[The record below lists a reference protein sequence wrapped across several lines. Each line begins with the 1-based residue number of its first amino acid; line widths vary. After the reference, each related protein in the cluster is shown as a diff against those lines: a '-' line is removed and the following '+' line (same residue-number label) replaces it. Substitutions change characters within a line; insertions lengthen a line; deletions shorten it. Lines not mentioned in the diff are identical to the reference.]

1 MSGRVVLDTNIII
14 YLSKK
19 LLQTSKVFVADT
31 TYFLSVI
38 SKMELLGYPF
48 QNKIEEEYLL
58 EIIDSMII
66 VPLSEDIVNLTIGLR
81 KKHKVKLPDAIIYA
95 TAQKL
100 KAKLLTNN
108 ISDFDKI
115 IGTVEIVNPLD

>member
-48 QNKIEEEYLL
+48 QNKIEEEYLFSSRL
-58 EIIDSMII
+58 
-66 VPLSEDIVNLTIGLR
+66 
-81 KKHKVKLPDAIIYA
+81 LPYE
-95 TAQKL
+95 AQFPWFAQSL
-100 KAKLLTNN
+100 IQA
-108 ISDFDKI
+108 
-115 IGTVEIVNPLD
+115 